1 MTQVDDTHLMAA
13 DDRQLLPSELKPT
26 TLTLWKVP
34 RYGSDSFGDPESGDP
49 ESMVHPRAETRRL
62 VP

>member
-34 RYGSDSFGDPESGDP
+34 RYGSDSFGDPES
-49 ESMVHPRAETRRL
+49 MVHPRAETRRL